1 MSREL
6 IKRIFS
12 SIILL
17 PVLIYLIIQG
27 SLYFN
32 LLLIFCLVISIYEWN
47 NIAKK
52 KQIKLFGLFFLI
64 LSFFS
69 IYKLRNEFY
78 GEHNLVFFVLLI
90 CISTDLGGYLFGK
103 TFKGPKLTKIS
114 PQKTYSGVLGS
125 FIVSYFCSINYF
137 YFFNN
142 FFSKVSLLEI
152 SIIIVLISFV
162 SQIGDLIIS
171 YFKRISNMKDTG
183 QLIPG
188 HGGILDRID
197 GMIFAFPLFYFLFAS
212 NISQ

>member
-1 MSREL
+1 MPL
-6 IKRIFS
+6 YIRIFELTIAVNS
-12 SIILL
+12 TKKIRVTSYLL
-17 PVLIYLIIQG
+17 FQSFNFWLH
-27 SLYFN
+27 YF
-32 LLLIFCLVISIYEWN
+32 LC
-47 NIAKK
+47 
-52 KQIKLFGLFFLI
+52 
-64 LSFFS
+64 
-69 IYKLRNEFY
+69 
-78 GEHNLVFFVLLI
+78 FVLLI

>member
-1 MSREL
+1 MSSEL

-17 PVLIYLIIQG
+17 PILIYLIIQG

-32 LLLIFCLVISIYEWN
+32 LLLIFCFVISTYEWN
-47 NIAKK
+47 NIAKT
-52 KQIKLFGLFFLI
+52 KQIKLVGLIFLI

-78 GEHNLVFFVLLI
+78 GEYNLVFFVLLI
-90 CISTDLGGYLFGK
+90 CISTDLGGYIFGK

-125 FIVSYFCSINYF
+125 FIISYFCSINYF

-197 GMIFAFPLFYFLFAS
+197 GMIFAFPLFYFLFAT
-212 NISQ
+212 NIFK